1 MVKTMNNS
9 NKSYILS
16 LLVLTLLFISENCTT
31 PHKTERKEHYSSKNL
46 IIKEFS
52 PLTKKWLPIIVIYD
66 AVLLNEKAL
75 FRREIENEEK
85 GIISYLTKSGFTV
98 YLLSSKNDKNNFK
111 EEAGELDSILNQ
123 IADKQSNRSFI
134 LGGVSLG
141 GQMILEYMKL
151 PTNFTNLSKI
161 KKIFFIGTGIDYN
174 YTNSFLEKSKNSG
187 YENQFV
193 KDLCNRDSAD
203 NFCNRYIRFNN
214 QLQKQDNSKK
224 EEFFHRIPKLEKANI
239 ENFHPTKLHLPYF
252 FLYGKLDSISP
263 EESIYP
269 LFHKINPKGLNG
281 NSQNK
286 YYEAGEANGHSIDYD
301 HADLFLYENAETEIY
316 PELIRWLKK

>member
-1 MVKTMNNS
+1 MNNS

-111 EEAGELDSILNQ
+111 EE
-123 IADKQSNRSFI
+123 
-134 LGGVSLG
+134 
-141 GQMILEYMKL
+141 
-151 PTNFTNLSKI
+151 
-161 KKIFFIGTGIDYN
+161 IGRAH
-174 YTNSFLEKSKNSG
+174 
-187 YENQFV
+187 V
-193 KDLCNRDSAD
+193 
-203 NFCNRYIRFNN
+203 
-214 QLQKQDNSKK
+214 
-224 EEFFHRIPKLEKANI
+224 
-239 ENFHPTKLHLPYF
+239 
-252 FLYGKLDSISP
+252 
-263 EESIYP
+263 
-269 LFHKINPKGLNG
+269 
-281 NSQNK
+281 
-286 YYEAGEANGHSIDYD
+286 
-301 HADLFLYENAETEIY
+301 
-316 PELIRWLKK
+316 